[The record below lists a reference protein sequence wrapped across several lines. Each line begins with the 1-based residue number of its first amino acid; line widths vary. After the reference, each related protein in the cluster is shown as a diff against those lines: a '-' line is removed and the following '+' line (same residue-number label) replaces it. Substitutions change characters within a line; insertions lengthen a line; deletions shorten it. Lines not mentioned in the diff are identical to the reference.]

1 MRRHA
6 PIALAFAAL
15 LALGLVG
22 PSLLNTSQLVSASLG
37 VIFAIGALSVLVIT
51 GWTGQTSLAQVS
63 FMGVG
68 AYVTG
73 RLVAPQVG
81 APLVLAAVASMAAA
95 AAVSVF
101 VGLPALRLRGIYLAI
116 VTLAFAQ
123 VLEDAVFNNQAI
135 TGSQDGLFVPRP
147 SIGPIDLS
155 SDRTLYYLCVAVLCV
170 VCLVVAGVRRSSFG
184 RSMMSLN
191 TTEVGASVRG
201 IGLTNVKLLSFAFSA
216 SLAGLA
222 GALLAI
228 EIQSVGPASFNP
240 IQSIFL
246 LGLVVML
253 GRQTILGATI
263 AGILYGAMPP
273 ALTRIFSNSTVG
285 PNASNLVV
293 GAGILLV
300 LVGRQYLLA
309 AQAHLPARLMSFI
322 QRGEMSPEV
331 LRDVPA

>member
-1 MRRHA
+1 MKRHA
-6 PIALAFAAL
+6 LTALSFSAL
-15 LALGLVG
+15 LALGLVV
-22 PSLLNTSQLVSASLG
+22 PSILNASQLVSASLG
-37 VIFAIGALSVLVIT
+37 VIFAIAALSVLVIT

-73 RLVAPQVG
+73 RLVQPEVHT
-81 APLVLAAVASMAAA
+81 PLVLAALASMAAA

-147 SIGPIDLS
+147 SVGGLDLS
-155 SDRTLYYLCVAVLCV
+155 SDRTLYYVCVVVLCL

-201 IGLTNVKLLSFAFSA
+201 IGLTSVKLLSFAFSA

-253 GRQTILGATI
+253 GRQTILGATL
-263 AGILYGAMPP
+263 AGVLYGAMPP
-273 ALTRIFSNSTVG
+273 ALTRLFSDSSFG

-293 GAGILLV
+293 GAGILVV
-300 LVGRQYLLA
+300 LIGRQYLITA
-309 AQAHLPARLMSFI
+309 TDHLPGRLTALI
-322 QRGEMSPEV
+322 QSRDGSPEV

>member
-1 MRRHA
+1 MKRYA
-6 PIALAFAAL
+6 ATALGFGAL
-15 LALGLVG
+15 LAFGLVM
-22 PSLLNTSQLVSASLG
+22 PSVLSTSQMVSASLG
-37 VIFAIGALSVLVIT
+37 VIFAIAGLSVLVIT

-73 RLVAPQVG
+73 RLVSPDVG
-81 APLVLAAVASMAAA
+81 APLLLAAPASMAAA

-135 TGSQDGLFVPRP
+135 TGSQDGLYVPRP
-147 SIGPIDLS
+147 SIGALDLS
-155 SDRTLYYLCVAVLCV
+155 SDRTLYYVCIAVLCLACV
-170 VCLVVAGVRRSSFG
+170 VVAAVRRSSFG

-201 IGLTNVKLLSFAFSA
+201 IGLTGVKLLAFAFSA

-253 GRQTILGATI
+253 GRQTILGAAL

-273 ALTRIFSNSTVG
+273 ALTRLFSDSTVG

-293 GAGILLV
+293 GAGILVV
-300 LVGRQYLLA
+300 LIGRQYLLTA
-309 AQAHLPARLMSFI
+309 NRHLPARLMGLI
-322 QRGEMSPEV
+322 QRGDVSSEV

>member
-1 MRRHA
+1 MKRYA
-6 PIALAFAAL
+6 ATALGFGAL
-15 LALGLVG
+15 LAFGLVM
-22 PSLLNTSQLVSASLG
+22 PSVLSTSQMVSASLG
-37 VIFAIGALSVLVIT
+37 VIFAIAGLSVLVIT

-73 RLVAPQVG
+73 RLVSPDVG
-81 APLVLAAVASMAAA
+81 APLLLAAPASMAAA

-135 TGSQDGLFVPRP
+135 TGSQDGLYVPRP
-147 SIGPIDLS
+147 SIGALDLS
-155 SDRTLYYLCVAVLCV
+155 SDRTLYYVCIAVLCLACV
-170 VCLVVAGVRRSSFG
+170 VVAAVRRSSFG

-201 IGLTNVKLLSFAFSA
+201 IGLTGVKLLAFAFSA

-253 GRQTILGATI
+253 GRQTILGAAL

-273 ALTRIFSNSTVG
+273 ALTRLFGDSTVG

-293 GAGILLV
+293 GAGILVV
-300 LVGRQYLLA
+300 LIGRQYLLTA
-309 AQAHLPARLMSFI
+309 NRHLPARLMGLI
-322 QRGEMSPEV
+322 QRGDVSSEV

>member
-1 MRRHA
+1 MRQYVA
-6 PIALAFAAL
+6 TVLAFGAL
-15 LALGLVG
+15 LALGLAV
-22 PSLLNTSQLVSASLG
+22 PSVLSASQLVSASLG
-37 VIFAIGALSVLVIT
+37 VIFAIAALSVLVIT

-73 RLVAPQVG
+73 RLVQPEVG
-81 APLVLAAVASMAAA
+81 APLVLAALASMAAA

-116 VTLAFAQ
+116 VTLGFAQ

-135 TGSQDGLFVPRP
+135 TGSQDGLYVPRP
-147 SIGPIDLS
+147 NIGALDLS

-170 VCLVVAGVRRSSFG
+170 ACLVVAAVRRSSFG

-201 IGLTNVKLLSFAFSA
+201 IGLTGVKLLAFAFSA

-222 GALLAI
+222 GALLAV

-263 AGILYGAMPP
+263 AGVLYGAMPP
-273 ALTRIFSNSTVG
+273 ALTRLFSDSTVG

-293 GAGILLV
+293 GAGILIV
-300 LVGRQYLLA
+300 LIGRQYLLSA
-309 AQAHLPARLMSFI
+309 SSHLPARLMSLI
-322 QRGEMSPEV
+322 QGGDVSPEV